1 MKYSNTIEIAQSRE
15 RVAQL
20 LADPAYLPRWLR
32 GMVLHEP
39 IHGVHGQLGTESRV
53 VMQSGQQRFEIT
65 ETITRRDPTDLHNLP
80 RDTVVDFER
89 ESVGEGMWNRVRDR
103 LTEVDAET
111 THWVSESEYR
121 FDGLL
126 LRMVGLVMPGT
137 FRKQSQQHMEDFKA
151 FAERGI
157 DVRESPR

>member
-39 IHGVHGQLGTESRV
+39 IHGVHGQFGTESRV